1 MNLRARL
8 INHHKRWNIEFDDK
22 GQFAQLKNRVVSIV
36 DRIVGQDF
44 AANSSLDRDF
54 VELLGDSVTI
64 ANSRTE
70 PTALHTITKLITAP
84 QTQEVK
90 TRGFGVTYLH
100 RALKNCDD
108 LKRLVTILQVLFW
121 LLERHGYSQKI
132 RDLADRLRLN
142 VKLTPSVEF
151 QIVRNKEKVILY
163 PPGAQLLDEAT
174 VNEPLMWL
182 ENYPTAAEPF
192 ERALKLYL
200 EGDSSGNR
208 NLLDNLR
215 FAIEQLLRE
224 VLENTKSLEQQK
236 RPLLTWLGSEHRVHQ
251 QVVNMYEKLLFGD
264 YTRYQ
269 NDAVKHS
276 EGCSEEEIEFMIYLT
291 GTFMRLII
299 KLSESNRVVV
309 SS

>member
-1 MNLRARL
+1 
-8 INHHKRWNIEFDDK
+8 
-22 GQFAQLKNRVVSIV
+22 
-36 DRIVGQDF
+36 
-44 AANSSLDRDF
+44 
-54 VELLGDSVTI
+54 
-64 ANSRTE
+64 
-70 PTALHTITKLITAP
+70 
-84 QTQEVK
+84 
-90 TRGFGVTYLH
+90 
-100 RALKNCDD
+100 
-108 LKRLVTILQVLFW
+108 VLFW

-151 QIVRNKEKVILY
+151 QIARNKEKVILY